1 MKFRA
6 SHCPL
11 PPDSIGYKIIQKYR
25 RKHEL
30 TYQSQRTKSATT
42 RRRSLLAEHR
52 KDYFGERLKVT
63 NEADYHKYQL
73 DLASIK
79 HLHLTPYKTVNPPHP
94 HHSRPTLKMQ
104 QLLLHNSGMFLAK
117 PRPIVWDL
125 FLLLANANG
134 YKGRQNNKGTRTS
147 LQPAKK
153 DQNPPTNFEMNTH
166 MGDSC
171 SI

>member
-11 PPDSIGYKIIQKYR
+11 PPDSIGYKIIQKYQ
-25 RKHEL
+25 RKREL

-73 DLASIK
+73 DLACKHKASALDTIQDSEPTASTSFQTDIENATAASSQPRDVLSKAKAYSMRSISSTRRRQRLQRK
-79 HLHLTPYKTVNPPHP
+79 AKQQRNKDITATRKKGSESTDKLRNE
-94 HHSRPTLKMQ
+94 HS
-104 QLLLHNSGMFLAK
+104 
-117 PRPIVWDL
+117 
-125 FLLLANANG
+125 
-134 YKGRQNNKGTRTS
+134 YGR
-147 LQPAKK
+147 L
-153 DQNPPTNFEMNTH
+153 M
-166 MGDSC
+166 
-171 SI
+171 